1 MDKDTFTDADKNVL
15 REYIAT
21 ESGKKLL
28 MKMVNYELNLFAEGY
43 NNKTTNARQIQI
55 INKASGVY
63 WVRSIIEE
71 LTKVPT
77 PKK

>member
-28 MKMVNYELNLFAEGY
+28 MKMVNYELNLFAEAY
-43 NNKTTNARQIQI
+43 NNKTTTERQVQI
-55 INKASGVY
+55 VNTASGVY
-63 WVRSIIEE
+63 WVRSLIEQ
-71 LTKVPT
+71 LLKI
-77 PKK
+77 PK